1 MNAAITRVSSGAITY
16 AIKDTTINGTEIK
29 ANDFMAIMEKEILI
43 STPERIDALKYLLS
57 SMVNENSEIITFIV
71 GEGVDENEKE
81 FILTFIENDEL
92 KIEVEVIEGGQPVY
106 SYLIGVE

>member
-1 MNAAITRVSSGAITY
+1 
-16 AIKDTTINGTEIK
+16 
-29 ANDFMAIMEKEILI
+29 MAIMEKEILI
-43 STPERIDALKYLLS
+43 STPQRIDALKYLLS

-71 GEGVDENEKE
+71 GEGVEESEKE
-81 FILTFIENDEL
+81 FILTFINDEL